1 MVFSNF
7 ELALARGQDVVDTVE
22 RDLYLCRVSYPS
34 GEEYVLKPHLPLG
47 FSCIN
52 CFRLN
57 FKHHFQTKSSAERA
71 AVIFGARMGVNVES
85 NPVTYKENN
94 YDFISHYELCLT
106 QAH

>member
-1 MVFSNF
+1 MVFSNL
-7 ELALARGQDVVDTVE
+7 ELAIDNAQDVVDLIE

-47 FSCIN
+47 FTCLN

-57 FKHHFQTKSSAERA
+57 FKHHFKTKPSAERA
-71 AVIFGARMGVNVES
+71 AKIFGARMGVNIDVDT
-85 NPVTYKENN
+85 VTYKENN

-106 QAH
+106 